1 MHPLGGPLPRA
12 FSTYNHIM
20 QRIQTGITASTLKV
34 AAIIGMTANHV
45 AHALSGQLPVFATEA
60 LFWLGG
66 ITFPIM
72 AYLIVEG
79 YRHTSDVRRYLGR
92 LLAFGVISQAPY
104 TLLFGWTGN
113 VFFTLAIGLAIIW
126 AHDACASRKTFA
138 AILIGGLAVSL
149 LCDWG
154 LLGPLMILLF
164 YLLREHPHGLFR
176 TMVVPYAA
184 TLIPALIELGATI
197 SGLEG
202 PDAGSVLGFT
212 MSFERFADATKML
225 GLPIEAANTLVAEVA
240 NMGYALIGFT
250 LACILLLLYD
260 GRRGRPMKWLFY
272 IYYPAHLLVIWLVK
286 LALS

>member
-1 MHPLGGPLPRA
+1 
-12 FSTYNHIM
+12 
-20 QRIQTGITASTLKV
+20 
-34 AAIIGMTANHV
+34 
-45 AHALSGQLPVFATEA
+45 
-60 LFWLGG
+60 
-66 ITFPIM
+66 
-72 AYLIVEG
+72 
-79 YRHTSDVRRYLGR
+79 
-92 LLAFGVISQAPY
+92 
-104 TLLFGWTGN
+104 
-113 VFFTLAIGLAIIW
+113 
-126 AHDACASRKTFA
+126 
-138 AILIGGLAVSL
+138 
-149 LCDWG
+149 
-154 LLGPLMILLF
+154 MILLF